1 MFEAFYF
8 TIVTFSTVGYG
19 DISPDI
25 WPGQL
30 FMVIMICVAI
40 AFIPRQ
46 VCIYAGPLYYHLV
59 SRSLVQIF
67 SKLVP
72 CTNILVSWSP
82 VQIFSKLVPY
92 TTI

>member
-46 VCIYAGPLYYHLV
+46 VCIHA
-59 SRSLVQIF
+59 
-67 SKLVP
+67 
-72 CTNILVSWSP
+72 SWSP
-82 VQIFSKLVPY
+82 VQIFSKLVPS
-92 TTI
+92 TNI